1 MASLLFDPQR
11 RHVAKVIL
19 AAGFILVWLGG
30 CDYFFNSSP
39 EVGVPPSRAEGM
51 ETWIRGW
58 AALYTPAVWLDR
70 MLGAWLDEP
79 ESVADRLR
87 LLTLAFAQVVPL
99 LALLVGGWPRAAVW
113 REWLVAYAM
122 IWVCLAVAGFIQ
134 LCGGITVFDS

>member
-1 MASLLFDPQR
+1 
-11 RHVAKVIL
+11 
-19 AAGFILVWLGG
+19 
-30 CDYFFNSSP
+30 
-39 EVGVPPSRAEGM
+39 M

-134 LCGGITVFDS
+134 LRGGITVFDS